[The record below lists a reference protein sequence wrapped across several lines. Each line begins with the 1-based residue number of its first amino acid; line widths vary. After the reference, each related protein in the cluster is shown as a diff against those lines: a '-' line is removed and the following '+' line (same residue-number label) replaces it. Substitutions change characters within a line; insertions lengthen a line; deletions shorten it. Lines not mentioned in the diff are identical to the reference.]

1 MNTMYNNY
9 KMLANAP
16 YVANFLNSLYING
29 YGSLCVKKIA
39 HSDLSG
45 TCRFLEA
52 KIENCIDSNMY
63 YSDNTKYSF
72 KALSK
77 QIIQRIELG
86 CGNYLAEIGLL
97 R

>member
-9 KMLANAP
+9 KMIANAP
-16 YVANFLNSLYING
+16 HVANFLNSLYING
-29 YGSLCVKKIA
+29 YGSLCMAKIA

-63 YSDNTKYSF
+63 YSDNTKYNL
-72 KALSK
+72 KAVSK
-77 QIIQRIELG
+77 QIIQRIVLG
-86 CGNYLAEIGLL
+86 CGNYLAQRGMLY
-97 R
+97 